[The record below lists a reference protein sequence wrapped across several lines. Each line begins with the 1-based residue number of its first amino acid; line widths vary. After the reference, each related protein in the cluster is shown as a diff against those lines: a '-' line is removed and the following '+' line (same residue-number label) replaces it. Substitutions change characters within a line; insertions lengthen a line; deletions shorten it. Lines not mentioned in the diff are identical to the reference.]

1 MAVCDE
7 MMLEE
12 YLEKGTVGEEMIS
25 RAVAARKIFPCW
37 FGSAL
42 RAEGIAEL
50 LDGIAELSPCPAYGN
65 DLGAKVYKI
74 SRDSQG
80 NRLTWLKVTGGLLKV
95 KEALPDVPGKINQI
109 RIYSGEK
116 YELVREA
123 QAGTVFA
130 VTGLEATHPGQG
142 VGW

>member
-1 MAVCDE
+1 MESMAVCDE

-12 YLEKGTVGEEMIS
+12 YLEKGTVGKEMIS

-80 NRLTWLKVTGGLLKV
+80 NRLTWLKGDAEG
-95 KEALPDVPGKINQI
+95 
-109 RIYSGEK
+109 
-116 YELVREA
+116 
-123 QAGTVFA
+123 F
-130 VTGLEATHPGQG
+130 
-142 VGW
+142 